1 MVDLILLGD
10 LLLSVNGKKIRL
22 LKKLDMFLKSYHKV
36 NEDDFLSDDET
47 KAVNEFINTLN
58 RGIKIQKT
66 IRS

>member
-1 MVDLILLGD
+1 MVNLILLGD

-22 LKKLDMFLKSYHKV
+22 LKELDMFLKTYHMV
-36 NEDDFLSDDET
+36 NEHDFLSDEEA